1 VWPAPPVDALEQVV
15 LHALQPCCGL
25 CGSSE
30 ACLARSGVRSA
41 VLRHATAF
49 LSLSSEV
56 DLAHLRMR
64 RQTCRILADPVAD
77 PLLAAVSHAFLQ
89 SPDSAWAR
97 RCAADRN
104 RVPSPHPPA
113 AQPTP
118 LAPRAGSDE
127 APDLAV
133 PAAPHFHSN
142 RQLREFVLARDATRA
157 SLAAA
162 SHLRPAVT
170 TRSGRASVCVAPVA
184 PHWNCLSPMLACP
197 TRTPAAFLCAP
208 LADVR
213 AILLLRSV
221 ALPGDCHNADTGR
234 EHESCGMCTRALFG
248 SDGAVTAC
256 ERHWRHIVHCLCTCT
271 ACPELVLA
279 RAALTSALVSLSGT
293 PGVQVAAGLVPR

>member
-1 VWPAPPVDALEQVV
+1 VQVNLHLQNDRCPQPEAWRKAPCWLLSEPVCYKCTSVS
-15 LHALQPCCGL
+15 CRT
-25 CGSSE
+25 
-30 ACLARSGVRSA
+30 RS
-41 VLRHATAF
+41 
-49 LSLSSEV
+49 
-56 DLAHLRMR
+56 
-64 RQTCRILADPVAD
+64 PVARTAMSH
-77 PLLAAVSHAFLQ
+77 PTPHVRLTPHTTATSGLQVQRVTSSHA
-89 SPDSAWAR
+89 DSA
-97 RCAADRN
+97 
-104 RVPSPHPPA
+104 
-113 AQPTP
+113 
-118 LAPRAGSDE
+118 

-133 PAAPHFHSN
+133 PVAPHFHSS

-162 SHLRPAVT
+162 SPLRLAVT
-170 TRSGRASVCVAPVA
+170 TRSGRASVCVAPVV
-184 PHWNCLSPMLACP
+184 PHWNCLSPMLAGP